1 MNYSKNKVIVIML
14 LIILLL
20 SPVTIYYDGTKEE
33 VVIGYLTESY
43 EDRETLNKMKFD
55 VVFGAPHYSGYK
67 SYKYY
72 NNEFV
77 QSGNYVSNGV
87 NGQENVDKLNWII
100 SEYKNINSYKDIKKI
115 YGQIRLIK
123 TVDEYEFFIFD
134 EELKSTDKS
143 GYQLNTIFKRNNTD
157 YTYEKLEVETPSNF
171 CIKDIT
177 YYKDVIYLV
186 GTNTT
191 IVNNETTT
199 KMVSYKIEG
208 EKVERLVLH
217 KIYGYYNEKS
227 ICIADDTLYFGYYD
241 KSNQEIL
248 ISVNLDNDNIVKHAQ
263 IGKNTSRKIYED
275 YKIKNMLYYDDTL
288 YVFCK
293 GDISMGE
300 SNFYVIEFDKYLN
313 LKDYYSVEIESY
325 DDFNKAFVFENEIY
339 IAIKQSSMHGAIYR
353 FDNKEINKLI
363 MFGLNTQKNELFYY
377 DLFVND

>member
-248 ISVNLDNDNIVKHAQ
+248 MSVNLDNDNIVKHAQ

-339 IAIKQSSMHGAIYR
+339 IAIKQSSIHGAIYR

>member
-339 IAIKQSSMHGAIYR
+339 IAIKQSSIHGAIYR

>member
-248 ISVNLDNDNIVKHAQ
+248 MSVNLDNDNIVKHAQ

>member
-87 NGQENVDKLNWII
+87 NGEENVDKLNWII

-339 IAIKQSSMHGAIYR
+339 IAIKQSSIHGAIYR